1 MDDCVEKEEER
12 PESPGSSC
20 PSMKSDRSKDHPP
33 YLSKEPGPSDTE
45 GRYRSRRPESPGS
58 SCPSMKSDRSKDH
71 PPYLSKEPGP
81 SDTEGRYRSRR
92 PESPGSSCPSMK
104 SDRSKDHPPYL
115 SKEPG
120 PSDTEGKKPSC
131 CPLCQDVLKDPVSTS
146 CGHWF
151 CRRCMSSYWDQSAPP
166 GPSSCPQC
174 GERSRTRAGLQTA
187 SKSRTVPDAGLQEVL
202 DEHKTILRTRCEH
215 VTEGIDETGSRTLL
229 NRIYTE
235 LFITEGLSEEVDT
248 QHEVWQLETASRMKS
263 LHDTPIRC
271 QDIFKA
277 LPGQRGAIRV
287 VLTNGV
293 AGAGKTFSVQK
304 FSLDWAEGS
313 ENQDVTVVILLS
325 FRELHLI
332 SDEQLSLLR
341 LIQVF
346 HPSLQKLTAEQLAAG
361 KPLFIF
367 DGLDESKRSLDFNHG
382 QVVSDVTQSSSV
394 NVLLTNLIQ
403 GNLLPS
409 ALIWISSRPAAA
421 NQIPHKHVDRVTEVR
436 GFTDGQKEEY
446 FRRRFRD
453 EERSSS
459 IVSHM
464 KTSRTLHIMCKLPV
478 FCWITASVLDHML
491 TTEQRGELPK
501 TLTDMFSHF
510 LVVQTKRKKNK
521 YQEGHETSP
530 QELAEADR
538 DLLLKLGRLA
548 FEHLEKGNIM
558 FYQEDLEQCGL
569 DVPEASVYSG
579 VCTQIFRRECE
590 VFQKPVYCF
599 VHLSIQEFLAAV
611 YVFHCYSTRNLDM
624 LENFLG
630 EDYKYL
636 SLDEFLKRVMLKS
649 LKSKN
654 GHLDLFVRFLHG
666 LSVESNQRLLGGL
679 LNLRKNRP
687 ETIQTVINN
696 LKEMNTGSISP
707 DRSINIFQCLMEM
720 NDLSVHQQILEFLKS
735 ENRSEEKLS
744 EIQCSALAYMLQM
757 SEEVLDELDLKK
769 YKTTWRGR
777 LRLISAVRNCRKA
790 RFVGCQLSETHCE
803 VVASALKSNPSH
815 LTELDLS
822 QNRELVSGVKLLSG
836 GLESPN
842 CRLETLRLQ
851 DRGLS
856 ETSCSSLGSALKS
869 NPSHLEHLDLSLNDL
884 QDSGVKHLCGFLE
897 SPDCRLET
905 LRLERCWLSE
915 ISCSSLVS
923 ALKSNPYHLKHLDLS
938 WNQLQDS
945 GVKHLCGFL
954 ESPDCRLETLS
965 LQCCGLSEISCSSLV
980 SALKS
985 NPSHLKH
992 LDLRF
997 NYKLQAADVEQLS
1010 DLVESPDYQLQTLRS
1025 ERCSLSEIRC
1035 RPLVSVLESNPSDL
1049 KYLDLSGN
1057 HMQDS
1062 DVKQL
1067 CGLLESPDCRLETLR
1082 LERCRMSEI
1091 SCSSLVSALKSN
1103 PSHLKHLKHLD
1114 MSYNNLQDS
1123 GVKHLCGF
1131 LESPDCRLETLSLQC
1146 CGLSEISCSSLVSAL
1161 KSNPSHLKHLK
1172 HLDLSYNNLQDSGVK
1187 HLCGFLESPDC
1198 RLETLR
1204 LETCRLS
1211 EISCSSLVSALK
1223 SNPSHLKHLDLS
1235 GNYRLE
1241 DSGVENLC
1249 GFLESPGCRLETL
1262 RLEECSL
1269 SKVSCSSLV
1278 SALKSNPSYL
1288 KHLNLSR
1295 NQLKDSGV
1303 KDLCGFLES
1312 PDCRLEILRLKNCR
1326 ISEISCSSLVSALKS
1341 KPSHLKHLKHLDL
1354 SYNNLHDSGVKHMCG
1369 FLESPDWRQENLR
1382 LETCKLSEISCSS
1395 LVSALKSNPSE
1406 TSGPEQ
1412 EPQPAGFSSETSVW
1426 FPGESS
1432 LQTGDSGLELCS
1444 LSEISCSSLV
1454 SALKSNPSHLKHLD
1468 LRSNNL
1474 QATDVEQ
1481 QSDLVQSPDYQ
1492 LQTLSK

>member
-1 MDDCVEKEEER
+1 MTEVQKMDDCVEEEEER
-12 PESPGSSC
+12 PESPGSIS
-20 PSMKSDRSKDHPP
+20 PSMRSDRSKDYPP
-33 YLSKEPGPSDTE
+33 DFSKEPGPSDTE

-58 SCPSMKSDRSKDH
+58 ISPSMKSDRSKEY
-71 PPYLSKEPGP
+71 PPDFSKEPGP
-81 SDTEGRYRSRR
+81 SDTEGRKRR
-92 PESPGSSCPSMK
+92 GVGVE
-104 SDRSKDHPPYL
+104 
-115 SKEPG
+115 E
-120 PSDTEGKKPSC
+120 
-131 CPLCQDVLKDPVSTS
+131 Q
-146 CGHWF
+146 
-151 CRRCMSSYWDQSAPP
+151 
-166 GPSSCPQC
+166 PSSQ
-174 GERSRTRAGLQTA
+174 
-187 SKSRTVPDAGLQEVL
+187 SRTVPADAGLQEVL
-202 DEHKTILRTRCEH
+202 DEHKTSLRSRCEH
-215 VTEGIDETGSRTLL
+215 VTEGTDEPGSRTPL

-248 QHEVWQLETASRMKS
+248 QHEVRQLETASRMKS
-263 LHDTPIRC
+263 LRDAPIRC

-277 LPGQRGAIRV
+277 LPGQHGAIRV

-332 SDEQLSLLR
+332 GDEQLSLLR
-341 LIQVF
+341 LIQDF
-346 HPSLQKLTAEQLAAG
+346 HPSFQNLTAEQLAAG

-367 DGLDESKRSLDFNHG
+367 DGLDESRRSLDFNNG
-382 QVVSDVTQSSSV
+382 PVVSDVTQSSWV

-409 ALIWISSRPAAA
+409 ALIWITSRPAAA

-464 KTSRTLHIMCKLPV
+464 KTSRTLHIMCQLPV
-478 FCWITASVLDHML
+478 FCWITATVLDHML

-510 LVVQTKRKKNK
+510 LLVQTKRKKNK

-530 QELAEADR
+530 QELTEADR

-611 YVFHCYSTRNLDM
+611 YVLHCWSTRNTDV

-630 EDYKYL
+630 EDYSYS
-636 SLDEFLKRVMLKS
+636 SLDEFLERVMWKS
-649 LKSKN
+649 LKSEN

-666 LSVESNQRLLGGL
+666 LSVESNQRLLGVL
-679 LNLRKNRP
+679 LNQTENDP
-687 ETIQTVINN
+687 ETIQRVINY
-696 LKEMNTGSISP
+696 LKKMSTDEISP
-707 DRSINIFQCLMEM
+707 DRSINMFQCLMEM
-720 NDLSVHQQILEFLKS
+720 NDLSVHQQIQEFLKS
-735 ENRSEEKLS
+735 ENRSGQELS
-744 EIQCSALAYMLQM
+744 QIQCSALAYMLQM
-757 SEEVLDELDLKK
+757 SEEVLDELDMSK
-769 YKTTWRGR
+769 YKTTLWGGR
-777 LRLISAVRNCRKA
+777 RLIPAVRNCRKA
-790 RFVGCQLSETHCE
+790 RFVDCHLSKTHCE

-822 QNRELVSGVKLLSG
+822 KNRDLEDSGVKVLSG

-842 CRLETLRLQ
+842 CRLDTLRLQ
-851 DRGLS
+851 DCRMS
-856 ETSCSSLGSALKS
+856 EISCSSLGSALKS
-869 NPSHLEHLDLSLNDL
+869 NPSHLEHLDLSLNPL

-905 LRLERCWLSE
+905 LRLEGCVLSE

-923 ALKSNPYHLKHLDLS
+923 APKSNPSHLKHLKHLDLS

-965 LQCCGLSEISCSSLV
+965 LQCCGLSGISCSSLVSVLKSNPSHLKHLDLRFNYKLQAADVEQLSGLLQSPHYQLQTLRWERCSLSEIRCDDLVSVLESNPSDLEHLDLSEKKLQDSDVKQLCGFLGGPDCRLETLRLEECRMSEISCSSLVSVLKSNPSHLKHLKHLDLSGNYNLRDSGVKHLCGFLESPDCRLETLRLEGCVLSEISCSSLVSALKSNPSLLKHLKHLDLSWNHLQDSGVKHLCGFLESPDCRLETLGLQCCDLSGISCSSLV

-1010 DLVESPDYQLQTLRS
+1010 GLLQSPHYQLQTLRW
-1025 ERCSLSEIRC
+1025 ERCSLSEISC
-1035 RPLVSVLESNPSDL
+1035 DDLVSVLESNPSDL
-1049 KYLDLSGN
+1049 EHLDLSGN
-1057 HMQDS
+1057 QLQDS

-1067 CGLLESPDCRLETLR
+1067 CGFLGGPDCRLETLR
-1082 LERCRMSEI
+1082 LEGCDMSEI
-1091 SCSSLVSALKSN
+1091 SCSSLVS
-1103 PSHLKHLKHLD
+1103 
-1114 MSYNNLQDS
+1114 
-1123 GVKHLCGF
+1123 V
-1131 LESPDCRLETLSLQC
+1131 
-1146 CGLSEISCSSLVSAL
+1146 L

-1172 HLDLSYNNLQDSGVK
+1172 HLDLSLNHLQDSGVK

-1204 LETCRLS
+1204 LERCFLS
-1211 EISCSSLVSALK
+1211 GISCSSLVSALK

-1235 GNYRLE
+1235 NNYKLKAA
-1241 DSGVENLC
+1241 DVQQL
-1249 GFLESPGCRLETL
+1249 
-1262 RLEECSL
+1262 
-1269 SKVSCSSLV
+1269 
-1278 SALKSNPSYL
+1278 SALL
-1288 KHLNLSR
+1288 
-1295 NQLKDSGV
+1295 
-1303 KDLCGFLES
+1303 
-1312 PDCRLEILRLKNCR
+1312 
-1326 ISEISCSSLVSALKS
+1326 
-1341 KPSHLKHLKHLDL
+1341 
-1354 SYNNLHDSGVKHMCG
+1354 
-1369 FLESPDWRQENLR
+1369 
-1382 LETCKLSEISCSS
+1382 
-1395 LVSALKSNPSE
+1395 
-1406 TSGPEQ
+1406 
-1412 EPQPAGFSSETSVW
+1412 
-1426 FPGESS
+1426 
-1432 LQTGDSGLELCS
+1432 
-1444 LSEISCSSLV
+1444 
-1454 SALKSNPSHLKHLD
+1454 
-1468 LRSNNL
+1468 
-1474 QATDVEQ
+1474 
-1481 QSDLVQSPDYQ
+1481 QSPHYQ
-1492 LQTLSK
+1492 LQTLRTKWN